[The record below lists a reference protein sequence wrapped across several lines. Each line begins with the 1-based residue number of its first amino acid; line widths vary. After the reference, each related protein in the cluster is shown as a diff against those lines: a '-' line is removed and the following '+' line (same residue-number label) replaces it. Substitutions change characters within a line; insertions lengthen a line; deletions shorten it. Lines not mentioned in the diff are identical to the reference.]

1 MIPLADKIRLF
12 QHILNKLTD
21 AEKENWESK
30 FAIEYTHNSTAIE
43 GNTLSLI
50 ETKMVLE
57 DGIAPNEKSLREIDE
72 IRFHHNAFEYIK
84 KQALAKPLDEEIIKD
99 IHERV
104 LPVDGIGGLYRT
116 IPVYIRGAE
125 HVPPNPKRVREFMK
139 FFIEDFQKKQ
149 QLEPA
154 EKAAWLHA
162 EFVKIHPFQDGN
174 GRTGRLMMNYS
185 LIGDGYP
192 PTIKLYLI
200 LLLILLFLK
209 GKNMRSSID
218 SIIVSA
224 DLLVTL
230 IDLIALCILLHGKK
244 TDMKNVPIFLKI
256 NTNVFFYTCSSVHI
270 MHAKF

>member
-192 PTIKLYLI
+192 PTIIK
-200 LLLILLFLK
+200 K
-209 GKNMRSSID
+209 GNVREYFNCLETYAMTGNLAPFSELVKKNLHKELDDFVKMYEHH
-218 SIIVSA
+218 
-224 DLLVTL
+224 
-230 IDLIALCILLHGKK
+230 IDLKALKMTFEDRGALRYA
-244 TDMKNVPIFLKI
+244 
-256 NTNVFFYTCSSVHI
+256 NTIRGYELGR
-270 MHAKF
+270 